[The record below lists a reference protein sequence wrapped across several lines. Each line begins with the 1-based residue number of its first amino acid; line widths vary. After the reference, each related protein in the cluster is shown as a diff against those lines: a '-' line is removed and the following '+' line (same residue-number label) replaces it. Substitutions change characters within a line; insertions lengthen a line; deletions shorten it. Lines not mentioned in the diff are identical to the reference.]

1 MLCRSRLRY
10 SLDMRLPSCVVF
22 VLLAL
27 TSDLHAQPSTSL
39 REMKWNVNTE
49 ERTGLVHLPVLDKG
63 LQAPLVFVW
72 HGHGGSSRGAA
83 RQFRIHQHWPTAIVV
98 YPQGLPTPAKLV
110 DPKGL
115 RSGWQSDGDAKTNRD
130 LLFFDV
136 MLEDLVARGIVD
148 ADLVFSTGHSNGGG
162 FTYNLLVE
170 RGKRLAAIAPSAHP
184 LPSQH
189 RYRAFPKIPVFHV
202 AGRNDRLVKME
213 WQQATID
220 HLLRFYDCEP
230 PKQWDGRS
238 DCLEYASKEGHI
250 LVTYVHPG
258 THKMPADAGALITSF
273 FQSQAELVRMRPRNT
288 HPSNGDPKQA
298 LERPSQHSMVY
309 ELRTYTA
316 ADGKLDALESRF
328 RDHTMNLFER
338 HGMKN
343 IAYWIP
349 VDVPNTLIYVL
360 AHHDRDAAKKSW
372 QSFVNDQD
380 WQRIFKASR
389 VDGPLV
395 VRIESVF
402 MKATDYSPMP

>member
-1 MLCRSRLRY
+1 
-10 SLDMRLPSCVVF
+10 MRLPSCAVF

-27 TSDLHAQPSTSL
+27 TSALHAQSSPSL
-39 REMKWNVNTE
+39 LEMKWNVNSE
-49 ERTGLVHLPVLDKG
+49 ERTGLVHLPELDEG
-63 LQAPLVFVW
+63 LQAPVVFVW

-250 LVTYVHPG
+250 LVTYVHQG

-273 FQSQAELVRMRPRNT
+273 FQSQAELVRMRPSNT

-328 RDHTMNLFER
+328 RDHTMDLFER

>member
-1 MLCRSRLRY
+1 
-10 SLDMRLPSCVVF
+10 MRLPSCVVF

-72 HGHGGSSRGAA
+72 HGHGGTSQGAA
-83 RQFRIHQHWPTAIVV
+83 RQFRVHQHWPTAIVV
-98 YPQGLPTPAKLV
+98 YPQGLPTPSRLI
-110 DPKGL
+110 DPEGL
-115 RSGWQSDGDAKTNRD
+115 RSGWQSNGDAKTNRD
-130 LLFFDV
+130 VLFFDT
-136 MLEDLVARGIVD
+136 MLEDLFGRGIVD
-148 ADLVFSTGHSNGGG
+148 PELVFSTGHSNGGG

-170 RGKRLAAIAPSAHP
+170 RGKRLAAIAPSSSAAAR
-184 LPSQH
+184 H
-189 RYRAFPKIPVFHV
+189 RHRAFPKIPVFHV

-220 HLLRFYDCEP
+220 HLLRFYDCES
-230 PKQWDGRS
+230 PKQWGGRS

-250 LVTYVHPG
+250 LVTYVHQG
-258 THKMPADAGALITSF
+258 THKMPEDAGALITSF
-273 FQSQAELVRMRPRNT
+273 FQRQAELVRMRSSNP
-288 HPSNGDPKQA
+288 HPSNVDPNQA

-328 RDHTMNLFER
+328 RDHTMDLFER

-349 VDVPNTLIYVL
+349 VDIPNTLIYVL
-360 AHHDRDAAKKSW
+360 AHQDRDAAKKSW
-372 QSFVNDQD
+372 RSFVKDQD
-380 WQRIFKASR
+380 WQRVFKASR
-389 VDGPLV
+389 AEGPLV

-402 MKATDYSPMP
+402 MRATDYSPLP

>member
-1 MLCRSRLRY
+1 MKF
-10 SLDMRLPSCVVF
+10 PSCVVF
-22 VLLAL
+22 ILLAL
-27 TSDLHAQPSTSL
+27 TSALHAQSSSSL
-39 REMKWNVNTE
+39 LEMKWNVNDE
-49 ERTGLVHLPVLDKG
+49 ERTGLVHLPVLDTG

-98 YPQGLPTPAKLV
+98 YPQGLPTPSRLI
-110 DPKGL
+110 DPEGL
-115 RSGWQSDGDAKTNRD
+115 RSGWQSAGDAKTNRD
-130 LLFFDV
+130 IRFFDA
-136 MLEDLVARGIVD
+136 MLEDLVGRGIVD
-148 ADLVFSTGHSNGGG
+148 PELVFSTGHSNGGG

-170 RGKRLAAIAPSAHP
+170 RGKRLAAIAPSSSASVR
-184 LPSQH
+184 L
-189 RYRAFPKIPVFHV
+189 RNRAFPKIPIFHV

-220 HLLRFYDCEP
+220 HLLRVYDCGSS
-230 PKQWDGRS
+230 KQWGGRS
-238 DCLEYASKEGHI
+238 DCLEYASKEGHT
-250 LVTYVHPG
+250 LATYVHEG
-258 THKMPADAGALITSF
+258 THKMPEDAGALIVRF
-273 FQSQAELVRMRPRNT
+273 FQSQADLVRKRSGNPDQLNT
-288 HPSNGDPKQA
+288 GPKRS
-298 LERPSQHSMVY
+298 LERPSQNSLVY

-328 RDHTMNLFER
+328 RDHTMDLFER

-360 AHHDRDAAKKSW
+360 AHQDRDAAKKSW
-372 QSFVNDQD
+372 RSFVNDQD

-389 VDGPLV
+389 ADGPLV
-395 VRIESVF
+395 ARIESVF

>member
-1 MLCRSRLRY
+1 
-10 SLDMRLPSCVVF
+10 
-22 VLLAL
+22 
-27 TSDLHAQPSTSL
+27 
-39 REMKWNVNTE
+39 MKWNVNSE
-49 ERTGLVHLPVLDKG
+49 ERTGLVHLPELDEG
-63 LQAPLVFVW
+63 LQAPVVFVW

-130 LLFFDV
+130 LLFDV

-250 LVTYVHPG
+250 LVTYVHQG

-273 FQSQAELVRMRPRNT
+273 FKARPNWFVCGRAIRTHRMVIRSRISSV
-288 HPSNGDPKQA
+288 HPNI
-298 LERPSQHSMVY
+298 RWC
-309 ELRTYTA
+309 T
-316 ADGKLDALESRF
+316 
-328 RDHTMNLFER
+328 NFER
-338 HGMKN
+338 TPRPT
-343 IAYWIP
+343 A
-349 VDVPNTLIYVL
+349 
-360 AHHDRDAAKKSW
+360 SW
-372 QSFVNDQD
+372 MRWSP
-380 WQRIFKASR
+380 AS
-389 VDGPLV
+389 VTTP
-395 VRIESVF
+395 
-402 MKATDYSPMP
+402 